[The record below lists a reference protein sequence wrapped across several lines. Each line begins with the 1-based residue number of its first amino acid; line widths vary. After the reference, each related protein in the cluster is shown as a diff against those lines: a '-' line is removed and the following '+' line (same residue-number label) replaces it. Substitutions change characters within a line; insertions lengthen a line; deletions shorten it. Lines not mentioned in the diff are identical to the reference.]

1 MFFPGRFGAWLLR
14 SVPWKLQLFVES
26 CTKRSRTWLDFGARR
41 FRVKGQASAGAEM
54 GTVLEDASSIFV
66 GAASS
71 F

>member
-1 MFFPGRFGAWLLR
+1 M
-14 SVPWKLQLFVES
+14 PWKLQLFVES